1 MSDPAERSRHRAG
14 RRSQVLDWLRTHPRD
29 RLRTV
34 LGAARPALTAIAAAL
49 TLGAGLIAA
58 VGANPIEAYAALID
72 GALAGKGLHN
82 LHATLNRAAMIA
94 GAALAAGLA
103 LRAGRFNIGV
113 EGQMVL
119 GAVAAALTA
128 LHLPVSSPL
137 VTIAAAIA
145 AGMLAGGLWALLG
158 EILEQRARV
167 PLLIGTL
174 LLNYPADSLA
184 SWLVG
189 HPFRDRMSG
198 MAATARLPSEIRID
212 TLGDTHLYIAV
223 PAVALVAV
231 LLSGF
236 FQRTVWGYEARMT
249 GLAPL
254 FARASG
260 LHQRRQALAVMFAS
274 GALAGLIGALAVVGE
289 HHRYIDGMLTRP
301 LYAWTGIMAVLLGG
315 YGPGAAVA
323 ASLFF
328 GGLHAGAAGMER
340 AASVP
345 REIARVV
352 LASVIL
358 LVAAR
363 GQAST
368 QRRRDRP
375 PADPTPPTNPTPTAA
390 ATPSATPTSAAPAS
404 AATNSASEEEP

>member
-1 MSDPAERSRHRAG
+1 MSDPAERAG
-14 RRSQVLDWLRTHPRD
+14 RSAQVRDRLRAAVKRLRAHPRD
-29 RLRTV
+29 RLRAA

-49 TLGAGLIAA
+49 ALGAGLIAA
-58 VGANPIEAYAALID
+58 VGADPIAAYAALID

-128 LHLPVSSPL
+128 LHLPASPPL
-137 VTIAAAIA
+137 VTIAAAVA

-158 EILEQRARV
+158 EVLEQRAQV

-174 LLNYPADSLA
+174 LLNYPADALA

-198 MAATARLPSEIRID
+198 MAASARLPAELRID
-212 TLGDTHLYIAV
+212 PLGDTHIYIAV

-260 LHQRRQALAVMFAS
+260 LHQRRQALAIMFAS
-274 GALAGLIGALAVVGE
+274 GALAGFIGALAVVGE

-328 GGLHAGAAGMER
+328 GGLHAGATGMER

-352 LASVIL
+352 LACVIL

-363 GQAST
+363 GQASA
-368 QRRRDRP
+368 QRRRDKPSTDPAP
-375 PADPTPPTNPTPTAA
+375 PADPTPSTT
-390 ATPSATPTSAAPAS
+390 PAS
-404 AATNSASEEEP
+404 AAPTSDTNAAAAAREEAS